1 MLEYLESQVFSRIKY
16 KFPADVKNKFPKL
29 DFTTDSN
36 RATKDTSFP
45 LVYVHS
51 LGGVENSK
59 DLERT
64 RLNGMTATFQVDV
77 TDNENQ
83 ANART
88 VINEVVKIM
97 KSMLFEVSTMP
108 MPSDYGGV
116 YRYVARFRR
125 NIDENDIL

>member
-1 MLEYLESQVFSRIKY
+1 MLEYLEPQVFSRIKY
-16 KFPADVKNKFPKL
+16 QFPASVKANFPNL
-29 DFTTDSN
+29 DFTTDGN
-36 RATKDTSFP
+36 QTNNITKFP
-45 LVYVHS
+45 QVYVHS
-51 LGGVENSK
+51 MGGIETSK

-64 RLNGMTATFQVDV
+64 RINGMQATFQVDV
-77 TDNENQ
+77 TDNVSQ

-97 KSMLFEVSTMP
+97 KGMMFEVSTMP

-125 NIDENDIL
+125 NIDEDDIL